1 MGVTRPTH
9 RPHLEGEESYRRRR
23 RHRTGL
29 GGGDSSD
36 TSPPL
41 RGGRDATEG
50 GDTGRGWVG
59 VTRPTHRP
67 HLEGEETLQKEETQ
81 DGAGW
86 G

>member
-1 MGVTRPTH
+1 MGKRC
-9 RPHLEGEESYRRRR
+9 YRRR

-50 GDTGRGWVG
+50 DTGRGWVG

-67 HLEGEETLQKEETQ
+67 HLDGEEMLQKEETQ

>member
-1 MGVTRPTH
+1 MKGKAAMGWH
-9 RPHLEGEESYRRRR
+9 EGHE
-23 RHRTGL
+23 
-29 GGGDSSD
+29 GGDSSD

-41 RGGRDATEG
+41 RGRRDATEGG